1 MFFSRSVFCLLVGLF
16 ANNVAAITTT
26 NAEAA
31 YSTLMQWYNTSNGLW
46 VPSTGWWNSANCL
59 TVVADLAAID
69 PTVKS
74 EASTIWQN
82 TLTNAQAYNQ
92 HQQKVMGAAMLMTT
106 VQGSTQSAS
115 TSGFLNG
122 YYDDE
127 GWWALAWIAVYD
139 LTGNVQYLNTA
150 VSIFNDMYSAYGT
163 TPCGGIWWDKAHT
176 YVNAIANELFLS
188 VASHLANR
196 VSGKKSYYVSIA
208 KAQWAWFQH
217 SGLINSE
224 HLINDGLTT
233 STCKNNGETTWS
245 CESSYVYPIYALKLT
260 LHTDNQGVILGGLVE
275 LNKASPNSSY
285 ISTAQ
290 AIADAAIS
298 HLTDSNGILHD
309 SCEPN
314 CGSDGSQFKGVFA
327 RNLQIL
333 QKAAGKSGYA
343 TFLQTNADA
352 IWQDDNQ
359 NGKLSVVWSGP
370 YVSPANASTQS
381 SAMDAIVGALAVA

>member
-1 MFFSRSVFCLLVGLF
+1 MCIRDS
-16 ANNVAAITTT
+16 
-26 NAEAA
+26 
-31 YSTLMQWYNTSNGLW
+31 
-46 VPSTGWWNSANCL
+46 
-59 TVVADLAAID
+59 
-69 PTVKS
+69 
-74 EASTIWQN
+74 
-82 TLTNAQAYNQ
+82 
-92 HQQKVMGAAMLMTT
+92 
-106 VQGSTQSAS
+106 
-115 TSGFLNG
+115 
-122 YYDDE
+122 
-127 GWWALAWIAVYD
+127 YD